1 MGRGQFPPGHSPYN
15 SPAQHQQNPYNRF
28 NSPGNHQQSPSRYP
42 IHHRPNSG
50 QSPAGFSTPQANR
63 FVYILWLMVLVDIYL
78 KGLFQKFGG

>member
-63 FVYILWLMVLVDIYL
+63 FVYILWLMVLVDI
-78 KGLFQKFGG
+78 